1 MSEKPE
7 FNPHE
12 ESAGYAG
19 DAYVHQPKKQSKQR
33 LNVRVRRGLSWV
45 EAIVEEQG
53 ISRLTKNTVLAK
65 TRADIEAALRWIAE
79 NKQ

>member
-1 MSEKPE
+1 MSGKVTTP
-7 FNPHE
+7 PTYV
-12 ESAGYAG
+12 ADDPYA
-19 DAYVHQPKKQSKQR
+19 ASSSKKQSKQR

-65 TRADIEAALRWIAE
+65 TRGDIEAALRWIAE